1 MPVSLFSLVLPIVFL
16 VLLIR
21 GAIRGKRAFLRAVV
35 IVVAI
40 IAVVALPFYIP
51 GWWLML
57 RGSRG
62 DGASLYQ
69 LARWH
74 ENHCEKVGAFILW
87 PCSPDVAAGY
97 RALERSAAAGY
108 TPAIYALGVRLKYG
122 DHVPEPPGWT
132 GAAGNVFDQPERG
145 QPLIDQALRAGYTP
159 RVEERLFYWQEF
171 RK

>member
-1 MPVSLFSLVLPIVFL
+1 MPVSLFPLVLPIVFL
-16 VLLIR
+16 ILLIR
-21 GAIRGKRAFLRAVV
+21 GAIRGKRAFLRAVG

-40 IAVVALPFYIP
+40 IGVVALPFYIP

-57 RGSRG
+57 RRSRG

-74 ENHCEKVGAFILW
+74 ENHCDEIGELILW
-87 PCSPDVAAGY
+87 PCFPDVAAGY
-97 RALERSAAAGY
+97 RALKRSAAAGY

-122 DHVPEPPGWT
+122 EFVPESSGWT
-132 GAAGNVFDQPERG
+132 GPGGNVFEQPGKG
-145 QPLIDQALRAGYTP
+145 QPLIDQALHAGYMP
-159 RVEERLFYWQEF
+159 KVEEKLFYWQEF